1 MPSKKSIISSLIWK
15 FLERMGIQGAQFVV
29 SIILARLLAPD
40 DFGSIALVMA
50 VIAIA
55 NVFVQS
61 GLGTALIQK
70 KDVDD
75 TDFSTVFYASIALAA
90 IIYGLIFFTSPLIAD
105 IYNKPTLVP
114 IIRVLTLSLFI
125 GVFNS
130 IQYAYVARHML
141 FKKLFFRSIGAMIPS
156 SIIGIVMAFTGFGV
170 WALVAQQLSNSFL
183 AVVIMLFVVPWR
195 PKLLFSFERLGR
207 LFSFGWKLLVSS
219 IIDTV
224 YSQLQSIIIG
234 KMFSPASL
242 AFYDRGSHFPYV
254 VVNNINNSIQAV
266 MLPSLSAYQDDKP
279 QVKKMMRRA
288 IVTSSFLIIP
298 MMAGLAAMAEPV
310 VQILLGDK
318 WLPCVPFV
326 QIFCFIYAFYPIHT
340 SNLSAINAMGRS
352 DIFLKLE
359 IIKKVYGLSVLI
371 GCILYF
377 RTPIGIAFGG
387 AICTVIASFVN
398 AFPNK
403 RLLNYS
409 YWEQIRDIVP
419 SALLACVMAAVVLA
433 LPYLHLNIYLTI
445 VLQFAIGSVTY
456 LGLAKILHFESLDY
470 LIKTVADF
478 RRKNGK

>member
-1 MPSKKSIISSLIWK
+1 
-15 FLERMGIQGAQFVV
+15 MGIQGAQFVV